1 MTTIRPVTS
10 GPRTIWDDFR
20 EGSEFFMQEGAIYDT
35 LRRLAACLQGEGIE
49 YALIDDMALVAH
61 GVRRFTED
69 VDVLLTREAL
79 AAFNERLVGRGY
91 RPAFSGATKAFRDA
105 ETGVKIEIVTTG
117 EYPGDGKPKPV
128 AFPRPADAS
137 AEHDGI
143 RLIELEKLIEL
154 KLASGLSAPH
164 RALRDLGDVQ
174 RLIETLRLP
183 TDFDARLN
191 ASVRAEYRR
200 LWELA
205 QVGDGE

>member
-1 MTTIRPVTS
+1 
-10 GPRTIWDDFR
+10 
-20 EGSEFFMQEGAIYDT
+20 MQEGAIYVT
-35 LRRLAACLQGEGIE
+35 LRQLALRLREEGIE
-49 YALIDDMALVAH
+49 YALIGGMALVAH

-91 RPAFSGATKAFRDA
+91 RPAFPGATRAFRDTA
-105 ETGVKIEIVTTG
+105 TGVKIEIVTTG

-128 AFPRPADAS
+128 VFPRPSDAS
-137 AEHDGI
+137 LERDGI

-174 RLIETLRLP
+174 RLIEALQLP
-183 TDFDARLN
+183 ADFDERLD

-200 LWELA
+200 LWDLA
-205 QVGDGE
+205 QAAARDM